1 MITSLAFS
9 LTMYTADAIKNPGI
23 FGNTEASTTLRL
35 RVPWTRKRL
44 SITALGSLAG
54 PILHVQD
61 A

>member
-1 MITSLAFS
+1 MITSPAFS

-23 FGNTEASTTLRL
+23 FGKTEASTTLRL
-35 RVPWTRKRL
+35 RVPCTLKRL

-54 PILHVQD
+54 PILHVQE